1 MVEDYEKEEQGNDN
15 QLHEYDHA
23 LEIAHH
29 TDTIIHEV
37 TAIVWGANTLL
48 LGFILEVPCESDN
61 QKLVVLSAI
70 VGMAMSVYV
79 PWIYKLAKKGQRA
92 AFQVCREIENDSS
105 LNFKRKVHTK
115 IGATYPKW
123 HPGEVAMWCLTVLFF
138 VGWIYVAGHARSCLL
153 KHAMTYPET
162 TSPRD

>member
-1 MVEDYEKEEQGNDN
+1 MSDAPIENSEATQKMLAEYEQAQSIGQHSD
-15 QLHEYDHA
+15 A
-23 LEIAHH
+23 VF
-29 TDTIIHEV
+29 HEV

-92 AFQVCREIENDSS
+92 AFQVCRE
-105 LNFKRKVHTK
+105 
-115 IGATYPKW
+115 
-123 HPGEVAMWCLTVLFF
+123 
-138 VGWIYVAGHARSCLL
+138 
-153 KHAMTYPET
+153 
-162 TSPRD
+162 